1 VRSSSFVVNYTSNR
15 FIKLFSLTRTVLRM
29 RTTDFMELIESF
41 DRSIYRTVLRMLQT
55 LSESF

>member
-1 VRSSSFVVNYTSNR
+1 
-15 FIKLFSLTRTVLRM
+15 LTRTVLRM